1 MPGACFISF
10 EGVDGAGKS
19 TQLEWV
25 GKFLKEHD
33 VVVSVTREPGGTPLG
48 EKLREIL
55 LNENDGIHPET
66 EALLMFAARREHLE
80 QVISPALARGDTVLC
95 DRFSD
100 ASFAYQGGGSGVDR
114 AKLEVLENW
123 VHPDIQPDLTLYF
136 DLPIEVARQRVSSL
150 RDPDRFER
158 EGDTYFDQVRAAYLA
173 RARAY
178 PERIRVIDA
187 SETPQAIS
195 AKLKEIISSLC
206 L

>member
-55 LNENDGIHPET
+55 LNDNDGTHPET

-80 QVISPALARGDTVLC
+80 QVIAPALARGDTVLC

-100 ASFAYQGGGSGVDR
+100 ASFAYQGGGSGVDS

-158 EGDTYFDQVRAAYLA
+158 EGDTYFDRVRAAYLA

-195 AKLKEIISSLC
+195 AKLKEIISIHC

>member
-1 MPGACFISF
+1 MRNGCLISF

-25 GKFLKEHD
+25 RDFLEEHD
-33 VVVSVTREPGGTPLG
+33 VAVTVTREPGGTPLG
-48 EKLREIL
+48 EELRQIL
-55 LNENDGIHPET
+55 LNDSDGMHPET

-80 QVISPALARGDTVLC
+80 RVIAPALARGDTVLC

-114 AKLEVLENW
+114 AKLEILENW
-123 VHPDIQPDLTLYF
+123 VHPDFQPDLTLYF
-136 DLPIEVARQRVSSL
+136 DLPIEIARQRVSSL
-150 RDPDRFER
+150 RHPDRFER
-158 EGDTYFDQVRAAYLA
+158 EGDTYFDRVRAAYLA
-173 RARAY
+173 RAKAY
-178 PERIRVIDA
+178 PERISVIDA

-195 AKLKEIISSLC
+195 AKLKDIISDHC

>member
-33 VVVSVTREPGGTPLG
+33 VAVSVTREPGGTPLG

-55 LNENDGIHPET
+55 LNDNDGIHPET

-80 QVISPALARGDTVLC
+80 QVIAPALARGDTVLC

-123 VHPDIQPDLTLYF
+123 VHPDIQPNLTLYF

-158 EGDTYFDQVRAAYLA
+158 EGDTYFDRVRAAYLA

-187 SETPQAIS
+187 SETSQAIS